1 MVELHRKGSSPACL
15 LADWLAIL
23 AVRSIVQPG
32 NKESGLQRVASFAKI
47 LSPYLYTSGVAVVK
61 SSAQAP
67 GQLDSDPPTV
77 EDLDYAA
84 ELLARVQYIYRSGLS
99 LLIPSS
105 WQTQAGLSKK
115 CLSWAGLA
123 RLVTNLKSEPVSAR
137 AQNYLGYPS

>member
-1 MVELHRKGSSPACL
+1 MGGFFLLVELHRKGSSPACL

-105 WQTQAGLSKK
+105 KYRHGQSM
-115 CLSWAGLA
+115 SWHVTSCHVMA
-123 RLVTNLKSEPVSAR
+123 RHFV
-137 AQNYLGYPS
+137 